1 MAIGIHHPGG
11 AVTFSC
17 EVIPGAQWGQNRFK
31 VLFEFYCLVLLQ
43 VPKCFFKTIFGLA
56 QKFF

>member
-17 EVIPGAQWGQNRFK
+17 EVIPGAQWGQICFK
-31 VLFEFYCLVLLQ
+31 VVFEFLLPCPSTG
-43 VPKCFFKTIFGLA
+43 PKRFCACPNFLGSSKI
-56 QKFF
+56 